1 MTRLRPNTKRYDY
14 TKGPIGRGLVV
25 LSLPIFAELISWNID
40 TIVEIYWVGQLGSDA
55 LGAMSLGYMIP
66 MMVRAMGM
74 GIRVAGQALV
84 AQRVGAN
91 DEAGAAII
99 AGQCILLQTLFFI
112 PVCSAGYIFSPYLM
126 GWMTSDPRLLYLST
140 IYLQAGFITLLFVD
154 GIFTLANIF
163 RGAGEPKY
171 SLLGMIINSVVT
183 FIAMPTFIFGFG
195 LIPPFHLA
203 GAYFGL
209 GIGRLAGS
217 IVMLIILFKGNTRI
231 HLKWRHLIPRSSE
244 MKRILELGWPAWG
257 QMFFE
262 RGANLVLVWMLAPF
276 GALAL
281 AAWGLGSRV
290 NNMGRMPGF
299 SLQGAVRT
307 MVGQNIG
314 ARKPERAI
322 RSAWVTVGAVVSI
335 MVVVITGFVVWSK
348 EVVTF
353 FGIKGA
359 ALPHAVICLQV
370 LCVGLGFEATRR
382 VVAGIFEGAS
392 STRPPMIV
400 EAIVR
405 WVVQLPGAYML
416 AVWMGLQELGIWW
429 AVAASQLIGGLALF
443 SWFAIGWRRRMESM
457 ATKAKSSAPSNFE
470 FHSS

>member
-1 MTRLRPNTKRYDY
+1 MAQLRSKARRYDY
-14 TKGPIGRGLVV
+14 TKGPIGRSLVV

-40 TIVEIYWVGQLGSDA
+40 TIVEIYWVGRLGSDA
-55 LGAMSLGYMIP
+55 LGAMSLAYMIP

-112 PVCSAGYIFSPYLM
+112 PFCSAGYIFSPYLM
-126 GWMTSDPRLLYLST
+126 GWMTSDPKLLYLST
-140 IYLQAGFITLLFVD
+140 IYLRAGFLVLLFVD
-154 GIFTLANIF
+154 GIFTLANLF

-171 SLLGMIINSVVT
+171 SLFGMIINSGIA
-183 FIAMPTFIFGFG
+183 FIAMPVFIFGFG

-203 GAYFGL
+203 GAYLGL
-209 GIGRLAGS
+209 GAGRLAGCL
-217 IVMLIILFKGNTRI
+217 VMLLILFRGYARI
-231 HLKWRHLIPRSSE
+231 HLKWHHLSPRPTE
-244 MKRILELGWPAWG
+244 MKRILGLGWPAWG

-314 ARKPERAI
+314 ARKPQRAI

-335 MVVVITGFVVWSK
+335 MVVVITVLVAWST

-353 FGIKGA
+353 FGVKGA
-359 ALPHAVICLQV
+359 ALPHAVICLQI

-405 WVVQLPGAYML
+405 WIVQLPGAYML
-416 AVWMGLQELGIWW
+416 AVWMGFRELGIWW

-443 SWFAIGWRRRMESM
+443 VWFAIGWRRKLESM
-457 ATKAKSSAPSNFE
+457 VPKNKS
-470 FHSS
+470 HSS

>member
-1 MTRLRPNTKRYDY
+1 MARSRTNTKRYDY
-14 TKGPIGRGLVV
+14 TKGPIGRGLMV

-40 TIVEIYWVGQLGSDA
+40 TIVEIYWVGRLGSDA

-84 AQRVGAN
+84 AQRIGAN
-91 DEAGAAII
+91 DEEGAAVV

-112 PVCSAGYIFSPYLM
+112 PLCSAGYLFSPYLM

-140 IYLQAGFITLLFVD
+140 IYLRAGFIMLLFVD

-171 SLLGMIINSVVT
+171 SLIGMIINSGIA
-183 FIAMPTFIFGFG
+183 FIAMPVFIFGFG

-203 GAYFGL
+203 GAYLGL
-209 GIGRLAGS
+209 GAGRLAGVV
-217 IVMLIILFKGNTRI
+217 VMLIILFKGSARI
-231 HLKWRHLIPRSSE
+231 HLKWRHLVPRTSD
-244 MKRILELGWPAWG
+244 MKRILGLGWPACG

-307 MVGQNIG
+307 MVGQNVG

-335 MVVVITGFVVWSK
+335 MVVVITVLVAWST

-353 FGIKGA
+353 FGVKGV
-359 ALPHAVICLQV
+359 ALPHAVLCLQI

-405 WVVQLPGAYML
+405 WVVQLPGAYIL
-416 AVWMGLQELGIWW
+416 AVWMGFRELGIWW

-443 SWFAIGWRRRMESM
+443 LWFAIGWRQRVEYPERRNPSSV
-457 ATKAKSSAPSNFE
+457 AVKA
-470 FHSS
+470 

>member
-1 MTRLRPNTKRYDY
+1 MACLRTERKRYDY

-25 LSLPIFAELISWNID
+25 LSLPIFAELMSWNID
-40 TIVEIYWVGQLGSDA
+40 TIVEIYWVGRLGSDA
-55 LGAMSLGYMIP
+55 LGAMSLGFMIP
-66 MMVRAMGM
+66 MMVRAVGM

-84 AQRVGAN
+84 AQRIGAN
-91 DEAGAAII
+91 EEEGAALV

-112 PVCSAGYIFSPYLM
+112 PLCSAGYVFSPYLM
-126 GWMTSDPRLLYLST
+126 GWMTSDPRLLHLAT
-140 IYLQAGFITLLFVD
+140 IYLRAGFLMLLFVD

-171 SLLGMIINSVVT
+171 SLFAMIINSGVT
-183 FIAMPTFIFGFG
+183 FIAMPAFIFGFG
-195 LIPPFHLA
+195 PIPPLHLA
-203 GAYFGL
+203 GAYLGL
-209 GIGRLAGS
+209 GVGRMAGS
-217 IVMLIILFKGNTRI
+217 IVMLIILCKGSARI
-231 HLKWRHLIPRSSE
+231 HLKWRHLVPRASE
-244 MKRILELGWPAWG
+244 MKRILGLGWPAWG

-262 RGANLVLVWMLAPF
+262 RGANLVLIWMLAPF

-322 RSAWVTVGAVVSI
+322 RSAWVTVGVVVSI
-335 MVVVITGFVVWSK
+335 MVVVITGFIVWSR
-348 EVVTF
+348 EVVSF
-353 FGIKGA
+353 FGVKDD
-359 ALPHAVICLQV
+359 ALPHAVICLQI

-382 VVAGIFEGAS
+382 VVAGIFEGSS

-400 EAIVR
+400 EGIVR
-405 WVVQLPGAYML
+405 WIVQLPGAYML
-416 AVWMGLQELGIWW
+416 AVWMGFRELGIWW
-429 AVAASQLIGGLALF
+429 AVAASQVIGGLALF
-443 SWFAIGWRRRMESM
+443 LWFAIGWRRRIENL
-457 ATKAKSSAPSNFE
+457 APKA
-470 FHSS
+470 

>member
-1 MTRLRPNTKRYDY
+1 MARSLTETKRYDY

-25 LSLPIFAELISWNID
+25 LSLPIFSELVSWNVD
-40 TIVEIYWVGQLGSDA
+40 TIVEIYWVGWLGADA
-55 LGAMSLGYMIP
+55 LAAMSLGFMIP
-66 MMVRAMGM
+66 MMVRAVGM

-84 AQRVGAN
+84 AQRIGAN
-91 DEAGAAII
+91 DEEGAALV
-99 AGQCILLQTLFFI
+99 AGQCILLQTFFFI
-112 PVCSAGYIFSPYLM
+112 PLCGAGYVFSPYLI
-126 GWMTSDPRLLYLST
+126 GWMTSNPRLLYLSA
-140 IYLQAGFITLLFVD
+140 IYLRAGFLMLLFID

-171 SLLGMIINSVVT
+171 SLFAMIINSGVT
-183 FIAMPTFIFGFG
+183 FIAMPAFIFGFG
-195 LIPPFHLA
+195 LIPPLHLA
-203 GAYFGL
+203 GANLGL
-209 GIGRLAGS
+209 GVGRLAGCV
-217 IVMLIILFKGNTRI
+217 VMLIILFKGNARI
-231 HLKWRHLIPRSSE
+231 HLKWRHLVPRSLE

-290 NNMGRMPGF
+290 SNMGRMPGF

-314 ARKPERAI
+314 ARKPERAL

-335 MVVVITGFVVWSK
+335 MVVVIMGISVWSK
-348 EVVTF
+348 EIVTF
-353 FGIKGA
+353 FGAKGV
-359 ALPHAVICLQV
+359 ALPHAVICLQI

-382 VVAGIFEGAS
+382 VIAGIFEGAS

-405 WVVQLPGAYML
+405 WVVQLPGAYIL
-416 AVWMGLQELGIWW
+416 AVWMGFRELGIWW
-429 AVAASQLIGGLALF
+429 AVAASQIIGGVALF
-443 SWFAIGWRRRMESM
+443 LWFAIGWRRRVGNLAPQGQAMN
-457 ATKAKSSAPSNFE
+457 TIKA
-470 FHSS
+470 

>member
-1 MTRLRPNTKRYDY
+1 MESKRYDY

-40 TIVEIYWVGQLGSDA
+40 TIVEIYWVGQLGSSA
-55 LGAMSLGYMIP
+55 LGAMSLGFMIH
-66 MMVRAMGM
+66 MMVRAVGM

-84 AQRVGAN
+84 AQRIGAD
-91 DEAGAAII
+91 DEEGAAFI
-99 AGQCILLQTLFFI
+99 AGQCILLQTLFFV
-112 PVCSAGYIFSPYLM
+112 PLCVVGYVLAPYLM
-126 GWMTSDPRLLYLST
+126 KWMTSDAQLLHLATSYLR
-140 IYLQAGFITLLFVD
+140 AGFVVLLFID

-171 SLLGMIINSVVT
+171 SLFGMIINSCVT
-183 FIAMPTFIFGFG
+183 FITMPALIFGFG
-195 LIPPFHLA
+195 PIPPLHLS
-203 GAYFGL
+203 GVYLGL
-209 GIGRLAGS
+209 GVGRLTGS
-217 IVMLIILFKGNTRI
+217 VVMLLILFNGNARI
-231 HLKWRHLIPRSSE
+231 HLRWRHLAPRPIE
-244 MKRILELGWPAWG
+244 MKRILQLGWPAWG

-281 AAWGLGSRV
+281 AAWGLGSRI

-314 ARKPERAI
+314 ASKPERAI

-335 MVVVITGFVVWSK
+335 MVVVITGFGIWTK
-348 EVVTF
+348 EVISF
-353 FGIKGA
+353 FGVKGA
-359 ALPHAVICLQV
+359 ALPHAVICLQI
-370 LCVGLGFEATRR
+370 LCVGLGFEAMRR

-405 WVVQLPGAYML
+405 WIVQLPGAYIL
-416 AVWMGLQELGIWW
+416 AVWIGFRELGIWW
-429 AVAASQLIGGLALF
+429 AVAGSQLIGGLALF
-443 SWFAIGWRRRMESM
+443 VWFVIDWRRRVENL
-457 ATKAKSSAPSNFE
+457 ALQGKVAASSRIE
-470 FHSS
+470 RHSA

>member
-1 MTRLRPNTKRYDY
+1 MVRFRSKTKKYDY
-14 TKGPIGRGLVV
+14 TSGPIGRGLVV
-25 LSLPIFAELISWNID
+25 LSLPIFAELMSWNID
-40 TIVEIYWVGQLGSDA
+40 TIVEIYWVGHLGADA
-55 LGAMSLGYMIP
+55 LGAMSLGFIIP
-66 MMVRAMGM
+66 MMVRAVGM
-74 GIRVAGQALV
+74 GVRVAGQALV

-91 DEAGAAII
+91 DVEGAALI
-99 AGQCILLQTLFFI
+99 AGQCIFLQTLFFI
-112 PVCSAGYIFSPYLM
+112 PLCVAGYAYSPDLV
-126 GWMTSDPRLLYLST
+126 GWMTSDSRLLYLST
-140 IYLQAGFITLLFVD
+140 IYLRSGFVMLLFID

-171 SLLGMIINSVVT
+171 SLFGMIVNSVVT
-183 FIAMPTFIFGFG
+183 FIAMPALIFGFG
-195 LIPPFHLA
+195 PIPSLHLA
-203 GAYFGL
+203 GANYGL
-209 GIGRLAGS
+209 GVGRLAGC
-217 IVMLIILFKGNTRI
+217 IVMIIFLFKGNARI
-231 HLKWRHLIPRSSE
+231 HLRWRHLVPQSLE
-244 MKRILELGWPAWG
+244 MKRILILGWPAWG

-262 RGANLVLVWMLAPF
+262 IGANLVLVWMLAPF
-276 GALAL
+276 GSLAL

-314 ARKPERAI
+314 ARKPERVI

-335 MVVVITGFVVWSK
+335 MVVVVTGFSVWAE
-348 EVVTF
+348 EVVSF
-353 FGIKGA
+353 FGVKGA
-359 ALPHAVICLQV
+359 ALPHAVLCLQI

-405 WVVQLPGAYML
+405 WIVQLPGAYIL
-416 AVWMGLQELGIWW
+416 AVWLGLQELGIWW
-429 AVAASQLIGGLALF
+429 AVASSQLIGGLALF
-443 SWFAIGWRRRMESM
+443 LWFAIGWRRRMESM
-457 ATKAKSSAPSNFE
+457 ATKAKSSARSNFE

>member
-1 MTRLRPNTKRYDY
+1 MARSRTETKRYDY

-25 LSLPIFAELISWNID
+25 LSLPIFSELISWNVD
-40 TIVEIYWVGQLGSDA
+40 TIVEIYWVGRLGADA
-55 LGAMSLGYMIP
+55 LGAMSLGFMIP
-66 MMVRAMGM
+66 MMVRAVGM

-84 AQRVGAN
+84 AQRIGAN
-91 DEAGAAII
+91 DEEGAALV
-99 AGQCILLQTLFFI
+99 AGQCILLQTFFFI
-112 PVCSAGYIFSPYLM
+112 PLCGAGYIFSPYLI
-126 GWMTSDPRLLYLST
+126 GWMTSNPRLLYLST
-140 IYLQAGFITLLFVD
+140 IYLRAGFLMLLFID

-171 SLLGMIINSVVT
+171 SLFAMIMNSGVI
-183 FIAMPTFIFGFG
+183 FIAMPAFIFGFG
-195 LIPPFHLA
+195 LIPPLHLA
-203 GAYFGL
+203 GANLGL
-209 GIGRLAGS
+209 GVGRLAGCV
-217 IVMLIILFKGNTRI
+217 VMLIILFKANTRI
-231 HLKWRHLIPRSSE
+231 HLKWRHLVPRSLE

-290 NNMGRMPGF
+290 SNMGRMPGF

-314 ARKPERAI
+314 ASKPERAL

-335 MVVVITGFVVWSK
+335 MVVVIMGISVWSK
-348 EVVTF
+348 EIVTF
-353 FGIKGA
+353 FGAKGV
-359 ALPHAVICLQV
+359 ALPHAVICLQI

-382 VVAGIFEGAS
+382 VIAGIFEGVS

-405 WVVQLPGAYML
+405 WVVQLPGAYIL
-416 AVWMGLQELGIWW
+416 AVWMGFRELGIWW
-429 AVAASQLIGGLALF
+429 AVAGSQLIGGLALF
-443 SWFAIGWRRRMESM
+443 AWFVIDWRRRVENL
-457 ATKAKSSAPSNFE
+457 ALKSGASASSRIE
-470 FHSS
+470 RHSA

>member
-1 MTRLRPNTKRYDY
+1 M
-14 TKGPIGRGLVV
+14 
-25 LSLPIFAELISWNID
+25 
-40 TIVEIYWVGQLGSDA
+40 
-55 LGAMSLGYMIP
+55 
-66 MMVRAMGM
+66 
-74 GIRVAGQALV
+74 
-84 AQRVGAN
+84 
-91 DEAGAAII
+91 
-99 AGQCILLQTLFFI
+99 
-112 PVCSAGYIFSPYLM
+112 
-126 GWMTSDPRLLYLST
+126 
-140 IYLQAGFITLLFVD
+140 LLFVD

-171 SLLGMIINSVVT
+171 SLFGMIINSGVA
-183 FIAMPTFIFGFG
+183 FIAMPAFIFGFG
-195 LIPPFHLA
+195 LIPQLHLA
-203 GAYFGL
+203 GAFIGL
-209 GIGRLAGS
+209 GIGRLAGCV
-217 IVMLIILFKGNTRI
+217 VMLIILFKGNARI
-231 HLKWRHLIPRSSE
+231 RLKWRHLTPCSSE
-244 MKRILELGWPAWG
+244 MKRILGLGWPAWG

-335 MVVVITGFVVWSK
+335 MVAVSTGLVVWSK

-353 FGIKGA
+353 FGVKGN
-359 ALPHAVICLQV
+359 ALPHAVICLQI

-392 STRPPMIV
+392 STRPPMVV

-416 AVWMGLQELGIWW
+416 AVWMGFRELGIWW
-429 AVAASQLIGGLALF
+429 AVAGSQLIGGLALF
-443 SWFAIGWRRRMESM
+443 LWFAIGWRRRIENM
-457 ATKAKSSAPSNFE
+457 APKAKSSASSMVKFPS
-470 FHSS
+470 S

>member
-1 MTRLRPNTKRYDY
+1 MARLQTETKRYDY

-40 TIVEIYWVGQLGSDA
+40 TIVEIYWVGRLGSDA
-55 LGAMSLGYMIP
+55 LGAMSLAYMIP
-66 MMVRAMGM
+66 MMVRAVGM

-91 DEAGAAII
+91 DDEGAALI

-112 PVCSAGYIFSPYLM
+112 PLCCAGYIFSPYLI
-126 GWMTSDPRLLYLST
+126 GWMTPDPRLLYLST
-140 IYLQAGFITLLFVD
+140 IYLRAGFLMLLFVD

-171 SLLGMIINSVVT
+171 SLFGMIINSGVA
-183 FIAMPTFIFGFG
+183 FIAMPAFIFGFG
-195 LIPPFHLA
+195 LIPPLHLA
-203 GAYFGL
+203 GAYIGL
-209 GIGRLAGS
+209 GIGRLAGC
-217 IVMLIILFKGNTRI
+217 VMMLIILFKGNARI
-231 HLKWRHLIPRSSE
+231 RLNWRHLIPRSSE
-244 MKRILELGWPAWG
+244 MKRILGLGWPAWG

-335 MVVVITGFVVWSK
+335 MVAVSTGLVVWSK

-353 FGIKGA
+353 FGVKGS
-359 ALPHAVICLQV
+359 ALPHAVICLQI

-392 STRPPMIV
+392 STRPPMVV

-416 AVWMGLQELGIWW
+416 AVWMGFREFGIWW
-429 AVAASQLIGGLALF
+429 AVAGSQLIGGLALF
-443 SWFAIGWRRRMESM
+443 LWFAFGWRRRIENM
-457 ATKAKSSAPSNFE
+457 APKAKSSASSMVKFPS
-470 FHSS
+470 S